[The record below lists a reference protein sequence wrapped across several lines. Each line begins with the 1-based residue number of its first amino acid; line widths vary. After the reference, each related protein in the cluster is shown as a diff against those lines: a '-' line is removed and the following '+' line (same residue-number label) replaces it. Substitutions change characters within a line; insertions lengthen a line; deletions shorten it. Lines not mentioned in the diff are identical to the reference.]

1 MTWSD
6 FISHPLVQIVLVIG
20 VAYLLNHFAGR
31 FFRALVH
38 RIMRKHSFET
48 AADRKKQE
56 QTVARLFQTMASVL
70 IWLIASAMILSIL
83 NFDVA
88 QIAAGAGFLGIII
101 GLGAQ
106 ATIRDYLAGV
116 FILLEG
122 QYRVGDIVTL
132 NGGGV
137 SEPTSGVVEDITLR
151 ITKLRSLD
159 GTLNIIRNGEAS
171 IITNQTFNYS
181 SIVVDVGV
189 SYDSDIDTV
198 EKVMNDVGK
207 AIAKD
212 ERYEKDFIET
222 ITFLRVDSFTDSA
235 VIVRALGKVAPAC
248 QWDIAGEYRR
258 QILKAFKKA
267 GIEIAYPQIVVHSET
282 KNS

>member
-1 MTWSD
+1 MTWNAFFSN
-6 FISHPLVQIVLVIG
+6 PLVQIILVILA
-20 VAYLLNHFAGR
+20 AYIINHFAGR
-31 FFRALVH
+31 FFKLLVH
-38 RIMRKHSFET
+38 RIMLKHRFEV

-137 SEPTSGVVEDITLR
+137 SQQTSGVVEDITLR
-151 ITKLRSLD
+151 ITKLRDLD

-171 IITNQTFNYS
+171 IVTNRTFKYS
-181 SIVVDVGV
+181 SIVIDIGVG
-189 SYDSDIDTV
+189 YDSDIDEV
-198 EKVMNDVGK
+198 EKVMNAVGVQV
-207 AIAKD
+207 AED
-212 ERYEKDFIET
+212 ERYAKDFKET
-222 ITFLRVDSFTDSA
+222 ITFLGVDNFADSA
-235 VIVRALGKVAPAC
+235 VIVRALGRVAPAR

-258 QILKAFKKA
+258 QILKAFRKA
-267 GIEIAYPQIVVHSET
+267 GIEIAFPQIVVHTEA
-282 KNS
+282 KK

>member
-48 AADRKKQE
+48 TADRKKQE

-212 ERYEKDFIET
+212 ERYEKDFKET
-222 ITFLRVDSFTDSA
+222 ITFLRVDSFADSA
-235 VIVRALGKVAPAC
+235 VIVRALGKVAPAR

-267 GIEIAYPQIVVHSET
+267 GIEIAFPQIVVHTEAKKS
-282 KNS
+282 